1 MLRDRPVIT
10 LLPADDV
17 ERAKAFY
24 AEKLK
29 LPRAEIPVGTN
40 DVAFAAGD
48 GTVLYISQN
57 LAGAR
62 AQHAVAAWHVEN
74 IEEVVQELHRRGVEF
89 EQEQDDFPGVEVDE
103 RGIIEVGGDKA
114 AYFRDSE
121 GNLLSLSEPAHW

>member
-1 MLRDRPVIT
+1 MLRDNPVIT

-29 LPRAEIPVGTN
+29 LPRAEIRVSTG
-40 DVAFAAGD
+40 DVAFAAGE
-48 GTVLYISQN
+48 GTVLYISDK

-62 AQHAVAAWHVEN
+62 AGHAVAGWHVED
-74 IEEVVQELHRRGVEF
+74 IEEVVHELRDRGVRF
-89 EQEQDDFPGVEVDE
+89 EREQNDFPGVEVDD
-103 RGIIEVGGDKA
+103 RGIIEVGDDKA

-121 GNLLSLSEPAHW
+121 GNLLGLSQPAL